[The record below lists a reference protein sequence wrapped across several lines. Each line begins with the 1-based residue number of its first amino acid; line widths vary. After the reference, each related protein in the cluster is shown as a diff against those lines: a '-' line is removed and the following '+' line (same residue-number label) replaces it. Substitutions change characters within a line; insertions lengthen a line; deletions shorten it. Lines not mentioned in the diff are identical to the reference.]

1 MTPAE
6 GRLETIATTH
16 GPRALAYLARR
27 TTPVEDAADVYQ
39 DVLTTVWR
47 KIHAAPDDEEYCLAW
62 LLAIARRTLANHR
75 RSQARRHAA
84 TQRLRGELAAYPLV
98 AEEIGGERA
107 LDAAAATEVDAV
119 RAALEALGEDD
130 REVLTLTYWDG
141 LTSDQV
147 AVVVGASGAAT
158 RKRLQ
163 RARER
168 LEVALG
174 AAGSAGSSPRETVV
188 RRGSQRGERALTGQ

>member
-6 GRLETIATTH
+6 QRLEMIATTH
-16 GPRALAYLARR
+16 GHRVLAYLARR
-27 TTPVEDAADVYQ
+27 TSPVEDAADVYQ
-39 DVLTTVWR
+39 EVLTTVWR
-47 KIHAAPDDEEYCLAW
+47 KIHSAPDDEEHCLAW

-75 RSQARRHAA
+75 RSQARRLAA
-84 TQRLRGELAAYPLV
+84 TQRLRGELTAYLLAQEGV
-98 AEEIGGERA
+98 GSHGA
-107 LDAAAATEVDAV
+107 LGAMVDTQVDAV
-119 RAALEALGEDD
+119 RSALAGLGGDD

-147 AVVVGASGAAT
+147 AVVVGTSAAAT

-163 RARER
+163 RARQR

-174 AAGSAGSSPRETVV
+174 AGESAGSPPRETVV
-188 RRGSQRGERALTGQ
+188 RQGSQRAERALTGQ